1 MKTLLL
7 FALLLVPTL
16 AFAEGVVVKQSTCM
30 ITWTAPQVNAD
41 GTPLADLKEYGVYL
55 GPSPASLT
63 APVAVVAA
71 PAPDPATGATAS
83 LSCKGLA
90 PGQYY
95 AGRCRRCG
103 RQPEWADS
111 GRPFRLTGRC
121 LAPGTHRADGWSV
134 NRESCLML
142 EELLGR

>member
-1 MKTLLL
+1 MMKTLML

-16 AFAEGVVVKQSTCM
+16 AFAEGSVVKQSTCT

-95 AGRCRRCG
+95 AQVDAVDAAGNR
-103 RQPEWADS
+103 S
-111 GRPFRLTGRC
+111 GRTPVVPFVSQDDVSPQAPTGLTVG
-121 LAPGTHRADGWSV
+121 P
-134 NRESCLML
+134 
-142 EELLGR
+142 